1 LALRIPRFFI
11 PLDSIHP
18 EHELI
23 TLSDRGVIEQIT
35 KVLRL
40 DAGNQIDL
48 LDGRGKIYRCSITR
62 VQTKGRD
69 KYVSLEA
76 HIDLEQE
83 ASGECRYPIS
93 VALPM
98 LRPSRFEWALEKLTE
113 LGVAEIVPLKTERS
127 VEREQKPERWKSIMR
142 EAAEQ
147 CERGVIPL
155 TLPPMDL
162 NEYFQHLLPDSNAT
176 IFICA
181 ERLHESASDK
191 SGGGALQV
199 VLCNLKEKA
208 PHKISVI
215 VGAEGGFTQTELISA
230 QNAGAMP
237 ISLGKRIL
245 RSETAAVYAIAIV
258 QAVLGEQ

>member
-1 LALRIPRFFI
+1 MIN
-11 PLDSIHP
+11 
-18 EHELI
+18 
-23 TLSDRGVIEQIT
+23 LSDRGVIEQIS

-40 DAGNQIDL
+40 DVGNQIDL
-48 LDGRGKIYRCSITR
+48 LDGCGKIYRCSITS
-62 VQTKGRD
+62 VQTRGRD
-69 KYVSLEA
+69 RYISLEA
-76 HIDLEQE
+76 HIDAVQE
-83 ASGECRYPIS
+83 AGGESTVFLS

-98 LRPSRFEWALEKLTE
+98 LRPARFEWALEKLTE
-113 LGVAEIVPLKTERS
+113 LGVAEIVPLGTERS
-127 VEREQKPERWKSIMR
+127 VVREQKPERWKSIMR

-147 CERGVIPL
+147 CERGRFPV
-155 TLPPMDL
+155 TLAPMDL
-162 NEYFQHLLPDSNAT
+162 NEYFEHLSSDSNAT

-191 SGGGALQV
+191 NGAGALQV
-199 VLCNLKEKA
+199 VLCNIKEKA

-215 VGAEGGFTQTELISA
+215 VGAEGGFTQNELISA

-258 QAVLGEQ
+258 QAVLGDQ

>member
-1 LALRIPRFFI
+1 MALRIPRFFI
-11 PLDSIHP
+11 PLDSIKP
-18 EHELI
+18 DLELI
-23 TLSDRGVIEQIT
+23 TLSERGVIEQIS

-40 DAGNQIDL
+40 DVGNQIDL
-48 LDGRGKIYRCSITR
+48 LDGCGKIYRCSITA

-69 KYVSLEA
+69 RYISLDA
-76 HIDLEQE
+76 HIDSVQD
-83 ASGECRYPIS
+83 AGGESKFPIS
-93 VALPM
+93 VALPI
-98 LRPSRFEWALEKLTE
+98 LRPGRFEWALEKLTE
-113 LGVAEIVPLKTERS
+113 LGVSEIVPLDTERS
-127 VEREQKPERWKSIMR
+127 VTREQKPERWKSIMR

-147 CERGVIPL
+147 CERGRVPV
-155 TLPPMDL
+155 TLPPMAL
-162 NEYFQHLLPDSNAT
+162 NEYFQHLSLGSNAT

-181 ERLHESASDK
+181 ERLHESASDT

-215 VGAEGGFTQTELISA
+215 VGAEGGFTQNELIFA

-258 QAVLGEQ
+258 QAVLGEW

>member
-11 PLDSIHP
+11 PPESIQP
-18 EHELI
+18 EQSLI
-23 TLSDRGVIEQIT
+23 NLSDRGVIEQIS

-40 DAGNQIDL
+40 DVGNQIDL
-48 LDGRGKIYRCSITR
+48 LDGFGKIYRCSITS
-62 VQTKGRD
+62 VQTRGRD
-69 KYVSLEA
+69 RYISLEA
-76 HIDLEQE
+76 HIDGVQE
-83 ASGECRYPIS
+83 AGGESKFFIS

-98 LRPSRFEWALEKLTE
+98 LRPARFEWALEKLTE
-113 LGVAEIVPLKTERS
+113 LGVSEIVPLGTERS
-127 VEREQKPERWKSIMR
+127 VVREQKPERWKSIMR

-147 CERGVIPL
+147 CERGRVPI

-162 NEYFQHLLPDSNAT
+162 NEYFAHLSHDLNAT

-191 SGGGALQV
+191 NGAEALQV
-199 VLCNLKEKA
+199 VLCNAKEKA

-215 VGAEGGFTQTELISA
+215 VGAEGGFTQNELIYA

-258 QAVLGEQ
+258 QAVLDE